1 MNLLNSLG
9 TLESA
14 GLIQVAKLE
23 PDLEYLFRHSLVQ
36 DAAYASLLDSDR
48 KRLHLAVGNAIE
60 SLYPDRKRQMAA
72 ILGYHF
78 EEAGEDQRALDY
90 FILAG
95 DEALGVYANE
105 EAEIQ
110 YRRAL
115 QLKCCNGNAIAWLYS
130 GLAESLY
137 RQDRLDESL
146 KSFRDG
152 INVYQSLGDD
162 SGVARLY
169 ARMARVKWFA
179 GDRPEGLRLCLE
191 GMELVKEAPDSQGK
205 AMLIHETAR
214 AYYFNGQPDKALPLC
229 RRALTLAEQL
239 GAVYLQ
245 ADALATLGILPGITT
260 EESLQAL
267 KMAIELA
274 EAHGLLQVAMRAHI
288 NMGSMIRTWEADNE
302 AALYHFQKSAE
313 LGRLRGVASEE
324 FLGITSYISCLF
336 TPGRLDDIEAELPHL
351 EEVVRQTSN
360 PESMWVT
367 VKFLQG
373 VLRWSRG
380 DWDES
385 IRLHQECLSA
395 FRQQQNIESLVNMLD
410 ELSWSYLEKHR
421 WGELSDL
428 LIVETII
435 DEALQLAQPGVL
447 SDQIWIYPR
456 MVMLRARQ
464 GQLEEAQ
471 SWLEKTRKMI
481 LERKS
486 AWDARFIAECELEI
500 AMARQDWGAALV
512 QVERLFDWEKDKGF
526 RAATTRSML
535 YWADIYLHR
544 GDAEDLQAA
553 QALLRDALAELHVM
567 GIGHY
572 PEIARDRLKTIQ
584 SRLHTQALDHE
595 QLTRELKKARQVQ
608 ESLLPE
614 NPPDIPG
621 WRISVVFEP
630 AHETSGD
637 FYDFVLMPNGSL
649 GMAIADVTDKGTG
662 AALFMALSR
671 SLWRTFAAEF
681 PTQPELTLAKTNQRI
696 LADSHGGLYI
706 TFFFGILNT
715 ANGEFIYS
723 NAGHNTAFLL
733 RGEDGSMVEL
743 VPGGMPLGVMD
754 EATWK
759 SDRVSIR
766 ENDTLVLYTDGLT
779 DAQNDNE
786 EFFGLDRLKE
796 SIKQVLGV
804 PASQARKTLVN
815 DLHAWVG
822 SAPQFDD
829 TTILVVTRDRASSKT
844 LQE

>member
-1 MNLLNSLG
+1 MNLFNNLG

-36 DAAYASLLDSDR
+36 DAAYASLLESDR

-60 SLYPDRKRQMAA
+60 SLYPDRKKQLAA

-78 EEAGEDQRALDY
+78 EEAGEGQRALDY

-95 DEALGVYANE
+95 DEALTVYANE

-115 QLKCCNGNAIAWLYS
+115 QLKCCNDNAIAWLYS

-137 RQDRLDESL
+137 RQDRLDDSL
-146 KSFRDG
+146 KAFRDG
-152 INVYQSLGDD
+152 ISVYQSMGDV
-162 SGVARLY
+162 SGTARLY
-169 ARMARVKWFA
+169 ARLARVTWFA

-191 GMELVKEAPDSQGK
+191 GLDLVKDAPDSQGK

-214 AYYFNGQPDKALPLC
+214 AYYFNGQAEKALPLC
-229 RRALTLAEQL
+229 RQALTQAEQL

-260 EESLQAL
+260 EESLEAL
-267 KMAIELA
+267 RKAIELA

-288 NMGSMIRTWEADNE
+288 NMGTMIRAWKADNE
-302 AALYHFQKSAE
+302 AALQNFRKSAE

-324 FLGITSYISCLF
+324 LLGITSYISCLF
-336 TPGRLDDIEAELPHL
+336 TPGRLDEIESEMPHL
-351 EEVVRQTSN
+351 EELVRQTSN

-367 VKFLQG
+367 VKFLRG
-373 VLRWSRG
+373 VLLWSRG

-385 IRLHQECLSA
+385 IRLHQECLKE
-395 FRQQQNIESLVNMLD
+395 FRDKQNIESLVNMLD
-410 ELSWSYLEKHR
+410 ELSWAYLEKHR
-421 WGELSDL
+421 WGELADL
-428 LIVETII
+428 QII
-435 DEALQLAQPGVL
+435 EALLDEALQLAQPGVL
-447 SDQIWIYPR
+447 SDQVWIYPR
-456 MVMLRARQ
+456 MVLLRARQ
-464 GQLEEAQ
+464 GKLEDAQ
-471 SWLEKTRKMI
+471 HWLEKTLKSI
-481 LERKS
+481 TERKS
-486 AWDARFIAECELEI
+486 AWDPRFIAECKLEM
-500 AMARQDWGAALV
+500 AMAQQDWDAALAE
-512 QVERLFDWEKDKGF
+512 VEKLLEWEKNKGF
-526 RAATTRSML
+526 RAAAVRSL
-535 YWADIYLHR
+535 IYWADIHLRR
-544 GDAEDLQAA
+544 GEPEDLQEA
-553 QALLRDALAELHVM
+553 QTQLRDALTELNAM

-572 PEIARDRLKTIQ
+572 TEIAQARLQTIQ
-584 SRLHTQALDHE
+584 TRLHTQALDHE
-595 QLTRELKKARQVQ
+595 NLTRELKRARQVQ

-614 NPPDIPG
+614 SPPTIPG
-621 WRISVVFEP
+621 WQISVVLEP

-637 FYDFVLMPNGSL
+637 FYDFVPMPNGNI

-671 SLWRTFAAEF
+671 SLWRTFATEF
-681 PTQPELTLAKTNQRI
+681 PAQPELTLVKTNQRI

-706 TFFFGILNT
+706 TLFYGILDPKSGDFT
-715 ANGEFIYS
+715 YS

-733 RGEDGSMVEL
+733 RGVDGSILEL

-754 EATWK
+754 EATWS
-759 SDRVSIR
+759 SDSVCIG
-766 ENDTLVLYTDGLT
+766 EGDTLVLYTDGVT
-779 DAQNDNE
+779 DAQNENE

-796 SIKQVLGV
+796 SIRKVRGM
-804 PASQARKTLVN
+804 PALQARKTILA

-829 TTILVVTRDRASSKT
+829 TTILVVTRDQAS
-844 LQE
+844 